1 MFSRADEEPRSEP
14 DVFTFEFWSPKA
26 TFAGHLAI
34 FRFPKQ
40 AVAWYTTAVFRQDA
54 PVVALADAFGLKR
67 SLELRGDGLW
77 ADHNLEDPFV
87 HWSVGLEAFALA
99 LDDPADERGERVPL
113 GYDLDW
119 EMDAAAIAPLDD
131 DGGYEQPASVHGEV
145 LLGADAYELD
155 ARGWRSH
162 RSLAAWAPGRHRHG
176 LSAHGSARWSGV
188 DDVQRPGDD
197 ALGWSLA
204 ATAGGL
210 LRKAPWRSEAH
221 RPGEIPAFDSGF
233 VELWEPTERRRG

>member
-1 MFSRADEEPRSEP
+1 MFSRADEAPRNEP
-14 DVFTFEFWSPKA
+14 DVFAFEFWSPKV

-34 FRFPKQ
+34 LRFPQQ
-40 AVAWYTTAVFRQDA
+40 AVAWYTTAVFRLDA
-54 PVVALADAFGLKR
+54 PVVALADAFSLKR

-131 DGGYEQPASVHGEV
+131 DGGYEQPARVHGEV
-145 LLGADAYELD
+145 LLGTDAYELD
-155 ARGWRSH
+155 ALGWRSH

-176 LSAHGSARWSGV
+176 VAAQGNARWSGV

-204 ATAGGL
+204 ATPAGR
-210 LRKAPWRSEAH
+210 LRKGVWRSEAGGAGNG
-221 RPGEIPAFDSGF
+221 PVVEAGF
-233 VELWEPTERRRG
+233 VERWEPAGLPRG